1 MFRHSKIKKLL
12 SSYYDGECTPQEA
25 EMVEEHLNVCAE
37 CKERMQHLQRT
48 SDHLREWK
56 DHEVTPDL
64 EQNIRKNFLGGGI
77 KMKTHAIRKRV
88 AIAGGISSII
98 VLLAFTFIFIN
109 KMTPEIK
116 GPLKQRSTNN
126 NIMTGAKSVTPQT
139 SESTVAY
146 KRIAQTA
153 QYYGASTRAMG
164 QYDASVAYDTGAGWG
179 ASPEY
184 GGASP
189 EEEYDTEA
197 YDRIYEGGFLRAK
210 DNPLSTFSIDVD
222 TAAYANIRRFLNNEK
237 LPPKDAVRIEE
248 MINYFSYDYPQP
260 TGSDPVTITTEISDC
275 PWNPSHKLVQ
285 IGIQAKKI
293 KTGDLPAS
301 NLVFLIDVS
310 GSMGYPDKLPL
321 LKKAFKMLVEQM
333 RAQDTVSI
341 VVYAGAAG
349 LVLDAAKGDEQ
360 MKILEAL
367 ENLEAGGSTAGG
379 EGIKLAYEVAKKNF
393 ITGGNNRVIL
403 ATDGDFNVGSSSDA
417 EMTRLIEEKR
427 DDGIFLTVVGFGMGN
442 YKDSK
447 MENLADKGNGNAAYI
462 DGLLEAKKVFISEL
476 GATLFTVAKDV
487 KVQVEFNPGKVE
499 AYRLIGYED
508 RMLNKEDFNDDKK
521 DAGELGSGHT
531 VTVLYEVA
539 LAGSAEEFP
548 EADPLKYQ
556 KTAVVKSTDLMTV
569 KMRYKDPDGTE
580 SKLIT
585 QSVLAGKEN
594 KTPSENFRFASSVAE
609 FGLLLRDSEYKGDA
623 FYKSTIERAKA
634 AKGEDPNGYRA
645 EFIKLVEIAEI
656 LSK

>member
-12 SSYYDGECTPQEA
+12 SAYYDGECTPQEV

-37 CKERMQHLQRT
+37 CKERMQSLRRT
-48 SDHLREWK
+48 SDRLEEWK

-64 EQNIRKNFLGGGI
+64 EQKIRKKFLGGGI
-77 KMKTHAIRKRV
+77 KMNTHTIRKRV
-88 AIAGGISSII
+88 AIAGGISSIL

-109 KMTPEIK
+109 RMSP
-116 GPLKQRSTNN
+116 GLRPLKQRETNN
-126 NIMTGAKSVTPQT
+126 IIATDAKLVPSPIT
-139 SESTVAY
+139 ESQVAY
-146 KRIAQTA
+146 KRAAQNA
-153 QYYGASTRAMG
+153 QYYGASVNAGG
-164 QYDASVAYDTGAGWG
+164 QYAASVAYDTSGGWG

-222 TAAYANIRRFLNNEK
+222 TAAYANIRRFLNNEE

-260 TGSDPVTITTEISDC
+260 TGSAPVTITTEISDC
-275 PWNPSHKLVQ
+275 PWNGTHKLVQ

-333 RAQDTVSI
+333 RPQDTVSI

-379 EGIKLAYEVAKKNF
+379 EGIKLAYETAKKNF
-393 ITGGNNRVIL
+393 IRDGNNRVIL

-447 MENLADKGNGNAAYI
+447 MEKLADKGNGNAAYI

-487 KVQVEFNPGKVE
+487 KMQVEFNPGKVE
-499 AYRLIGYED
+499 AYRLIGYEN

-539 LAGSAEEFP
+539 LTGSAEDFP
-548 EADPLKYQ
+548 ETDPLKYQ
-556 KTAVVKSTDLMTV
+556 KTAVVKSKDLMTV

-585 QSVLAGKEN
+585 QSVLAGKAN
-594 KTPSENFRFASSVAE
+594 TTPSENFRFASSVAE
-609 FGLLLRDSEYKGDA
+609 FGLLLRGSEYKGDA
-623 FYKSTIERAKA
+623 SYKSTIERARA
-634 AKGEDPNGYRA
+634 AKGDDPNGYRA

>member
-1 MFRHSKIKKLL
+1 MFRHSKMKKLL
-12 SSYYDGECTPQEA
+12 SSYYDGECTPKEEA
-25 EMVEEHLNVCAE
+25 MVEKHLNVCAE
-37 CKERMQHLQRT
+37 CKERMQNLLRT
-48 SDHLREWK
+48 SGCLKEWK

-64 EQNIRKNFLGGGI
+64 EQKIRKKFLGGGI
-77 KMKTHAIRKRV
+77 KMKTHTIRRRV
-88 AIAGGISSII
+88 AVAGGISSII

-109 KMTPEIK
+109 RMPPEIK
-116 GPLKQRSTNN
+116 GPPATTDIVASPVSRSPLAHKRMAKQYTTDVSYDESAGGGGYRTSA
-126 NIMTGAKSVTPQT
+126 MGYEDAYVSAAYQPSVGGA
-139 SESTVAY
+139 
-146 KRIAQTA
+146 
-153 QYYGASTRAMG
+153 YYGSSY
-164 QYDASVAYDTGAGWG
+164 Q
-179 ASPEY
+179 
-184 GGASP
+184 

-197 YDRIYEGGFLRAK
+197 YDRIYESGFLTAK
-210 DNPLSTFSIDVD
+210 DNPLSTFSVDVD
-222 TAAYANIRRFLNNEK
+222 TAAYANIRRFLNNEE

-260 TGSDPVTITTEISDC
+260 AGSDPVTITTEMSAC
-275 PWNPSHKLVQ
+275 PWNPAHKLVQ
-285 IGIQAKKI
+285 IGVQAKKI
-293 KTGDLPAS
+293 ETGDLPAS

-310 GSMGYPDKLPL
+310 GSMDDPDKLPL
-321 LKKAFKMLVEQM
+321 LKKAFKMLVEQL

-349 LVLDAAKGDEQ
+349 LVLDATKGDEH
-360 MKILEAL
+360 MKILEAI
-367 ENLEAGGSTAGG
+367 ENLAAGGSTAGG
-379 EGIKLAYEVAKKNF
+379 EGIKLAYEIAKKNF
-393 ITGGNNRVIL
+393 INGGNNRVIL

-417 EMTRLIEEKR
+417 EMTRLVEDKR
-427 DDGIFLTVVGFGMGN
+427 DDGIFLTVVGFGMAN

-447 MENLADKGNGNAAYI
+447 MEKLADKGNGNASYI

-487 KVQVEFNPGKVE
+487 KVQVEFNPGKVD
-499 AYRLIGYED
+499 AYRLIGYEN
-508 RMLNKEDFNDDKK
+508 RILNKEDFNDDKK

-531 VTVLYEVA
+531 VTVLYEIA
-539 LAGSAEEFP
+539 LAGSGEEFP
-548 EADPLKYQ
+548 ETDPLKYQ
-556 KTAVVKSTDLMTV
+556 KTAAVKSKDLMTV

-580 SKLIT
+580 SKLLT

-594 KTPSENFRFASSVAE
+594 NTPSENFRFASSVAE

-623 FYKSTIERAKA
+623 SYKSTIEQARA